1 MMMSSLTHV
10 NSACGYM
17 FHIPPNGYCTHTDIG
32 HHQVIGHQTLTP
44 GLHVGSSHGINH
56 KLLLPTFLYT
66 YTQLQPNKLSVP
78 SMLFVVHEDDN
89 KVILRYTQS
98 HIAHPHAL

>member
-1 MMMSSLTHV
+1 MIRFLYFVATLKLGIHFFMMMSSLTHV

-44 GLHVGSSHGINH
+44 GL
-56 KLLLPTFLYT
+56 
-66 YTQLQPNKLSVP
+66 
-78 SMLFVVHEDDN
+78 
-89 KVILRYTQS
+89 R
-98 HIAHPHAL
+98 IAFFTRALHAV